1 MTSGAGLVPVL
12 HQFGGMEW
20 IIFLIIVALLLLFGP
35 SKLPEL
41 ARAMGRAWGEFR
53 KGKMEIEREIRTEIA
68 REESGGEIMAS
79 REQVFRAARDLM
91 VPTEAREIRD
101 IKLDIAKAIDRAE
114 TDRIVAIAKGFGL
127 SVEGVSAQT
136 LKEQIIRR
144 LGV

>member
-1 MTSGAGLVPVL
+1 MTSGSGLPPFL

-41 ARAMGRAWGEFR
+41 ARAVGRAWGEFR
-53 KGKMEIEREIRTEIA
+53 KGKMEVEREIRQEIA
-68 REESGGEIMAS
+68 REDTGQSPATRDE
-79 REQVFRAARDLM
+79 VFKAARDLM
-91 VPTEAREIRD
+91 VPTEGRDLRE

-114 TDRIVAIAKGFGL
+114 TPKIVSVAKAFGIPT
-127 SVEGVSAQT
+127 EGVGTQA

-144 LGV
+144 LHI